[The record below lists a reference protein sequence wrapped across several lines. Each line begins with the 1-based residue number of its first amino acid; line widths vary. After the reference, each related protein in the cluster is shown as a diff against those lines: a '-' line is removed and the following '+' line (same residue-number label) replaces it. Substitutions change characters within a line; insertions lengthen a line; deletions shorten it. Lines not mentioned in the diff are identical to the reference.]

1 MPIRLKR
8 IYESPAADD
17 GYRVLVDRLWPR
29 GLTKEKAQVDEWA
42 KDIAPSNELR
52 KWFHADRTKWAEFR
66 KMYLAELKDQE
77 ARLRELATIS
87 KKRNLTLLFA
97 STDLEQNHA
106 IILAEALKNIAAA
119 KK

>member
-8 IYESPAADD
+8 IYELPAADD

-97 STDLEQNHA
+97 SADLEQNHA
-106 IILAEALKNIAAA
+106 IILAEAIKDIAAT
-119 KK
+119 KN